1 MLSYR
6 ASAVRKRSCSPSEVS
21 VASSRT
27 TEGEESITS
36 SSNQTQSPNGDG
48 SETDGSVAS
57 PIKCPSSPNGAGSE
71 TDGSVAS
78 TASQRYVYS
87 YIL

>member
-1 MLSYR
+1 M
-6 ASAVRKRSCSPSEVS
+6 RKHSCSPSEVS

-27 TEGEESITS
+27 TEGQESVTS
-36 SSNQTQSPNGDG
+36 SSNRPQSPNGDG

-57 PIKCPSSPNGAGSE
+57 SVKYPSSPNGDGSE
-71 TDGSVAS
+71 TGGSVAS
-78 TASQRYVYS
+78 AASQRYVYS

>member
-6 ASAVRKRSCSPSEVS
+6 ASAVRKQSCSPSEVS

-27 TEGEESITS
+27 SEGEESVTS
-36 SSNQTQSPNGDG
+36 SSNQPQSPNRDG

-57 PIKCPSSPNGAGSE
+57 SIKCPSSPNGDGSE
-71 TDGSVAS
+71 TNGLVAS
-78 TASQRYVYS
+78 AASQTYVYS